1 MPRITLPDASVREYE
16 GEVDGATIAGDIG
29 AGLLKA
35 AIGVKIDDQL
45 FDLSRPI
52 GEDCELSIVTSARKG
67 DPLDADALYLVRH
80 SCAHVMAEA
89 IQRVV
94 PAADLVYGP
103 PTDDGFYYDIAF
115 PEDRPLST
123 TDFEEIEA
131 EMAKIIAE
139 DRPFQR
145 VDMPID
151 GGMSK
156 LQSEGSKYKLDNAER
171 AVEAGSEALSW
182 YATGEP
188 GTAWEDLCRGPH
200 IPLTGKIKYFK
211 LLNTSGAYWRGNENN
226 KMLQRIY
233 GTAFSSKKALNKYLK
248 FLEEAKNRDHRKLGK
263 ELALFTFDEEVGP
276 GLPLWLPNGTVI
288 IDELEALAKETEDKA
303 EYQRVRTPHLTKGS
317 LYEKSGHLEHY
328 QETMYPSMDVDG
340 IEYYVKPMNCPHH
353 HKIYAAH
360 PKSYR
365 DLPVRLSEYGT
376 CYRYEKSG
384 QLFGLMRVRGMQMN
398 DAHIYCTPQQF
409 KDEFLAVCN
418 MYLYYF
424 DIFGIDKY
432 QMRLGLHDPKG
443 LGGKYIDEPELW
455 KQTEAEVR
463 QALIEGNI
471 DHEEISGEAAFYGPK
486 IDVQVWSAIG
496 KEFTLA
502 TNQVDFAIPKRFG
515 LTFTD
520 EAGQE
525 QTPLCIHR
533 APLSTHERIIGF
545 LIEHYGGDFPLW
557 LAPIQVAV
565 LPVSDKV
572 IDYAK
577 NVETALKEAGIRVQL
592 NGQPNKVGAK
602 IRQAELQRINVML
615 VVGEKE
621 AQDNQVALRRRFK
634 GDLGTQS
641 LDDVVTELKTEIET
655 RRNTYRTN

>member
-1 MPRITLPDASVREYE
+1 MSQITVTLPDNSTRSFDSGVTPQEIAESIGSRLAQDALAAQVNGQSV
-16 GEVDGATIAGDIG
+16 
-29 AGLLKA
+29 
-35 AIGVKIDDQL
+35 
-45 FDLSRPI
+45 DLNVPI
-52 GEDCELSIVTSARKG
+52 E
-67 DPLDADALYLVRH
+67 ADAEVAILTGDSPEGHEVLLH
-80 SCAHVMAEA
+80 STAHLMAHAVKELFPDAKVTIGPA
-89 IQRVV
+89 IENR
-94 PAADLVYGP
+94 
-103 PTDDGFYYDIAF
+103 FYYDF
-115 PEDRPLST
+115 D
-123 TDFEEIEA
+123 
-131 EMAKIIAE
+131 
-139 DRPFQR
+139 
-145 VDMPID
+145 ID
-151 GGMSK
+151 GTFSYEDLVKIEEKMRE
-156 LQSEGSKYKLDNAER
+156 LAENDHAVTR
-171 AVEAGSEALSW
+171 LELRRDEAVELFNEMNESYKVEIIEQIEGDDCISAYTQGDF
-182 YATGEP
+182 T
-188 GTAWEDLCRGPH
+188 DLCRGPH

-233 GTAFSSKKALNKYLK
+233 GTAFSSKKSLNKYLN
-248 FLEEAKNRDHRKLGK
+248 FLEEAKKRDHRKLGK

-384 QLFGLMRVRGMQMN
+384 QLFGLMRVRSMQMN

-409 KDEFLAVCN
+409 KDEFLAVCK

-432 QMRLGLHDPKG
+432 QLRLGLHNPEG

-520 EAGQE
+520 EGGRE
-525 QTPLCIHR
+525 QTPICIHR
-533 APLSTHERIIGF
+533 APLSTHERFVGF

-602 IRQAELQRINVML
+602 IRQAELQRVNVML

-655 RRNTYRTN
+655 RRNTYRNN

>member
-1 MPRITLPDASVREYE
+1 MSQITVTLPDNSTRSYDGGVTPQEIAESIGSRLAQDAIAAQVNGQSV
-16 GEVDGATIAGDIG
+16 
-29 AGLLKA
+29 
-35 AIGVKIDDQL
+35 
-45 FDLSRPI
+45 DLNVPI
-52 GEDCELSIVTSARKG
+52 E
-67 DPLDADALYLVRH
+67 ADAEVAILTGDSPEGHEVLLH
-80 SCAHVMAEA
+80 STAHLMAHAVKELFPEA
-89 IQRVV
+89 KVTIG
-94 PAADLVYGP
+94 PAIENR
-103 PTDDGFYYDIAF
+103 FYYDF
-115 PEDRPLST
+115 D
-123 TDFEEIEA
+123 
-131 EMAKIIAE
+131 
-139 DRPFQR
+139 
-145 VDMPID
+145 ID
-151 GGMSK
+151 GTFSEEDLVKIEKKMGELAANDHVVTRMELTHGEAVK
-156 LQSEGSKYKLDNAER
+156 LFNKMNESYKVEIIEDIEGDDNISAYTQ
-171 AVEAGSEALSW
+171 GDF
-182 YATGEP
+182 T
-188 GTAWEDLCRGPH
+188 DLCRGPH
-200 IPLTGKIKYFK
+200 VPQTGKIKYFK

-233 GTAFSSKKALNKYLK
+233 GTSFSSKKDLNKYLN
-248 FLEEAKNRDHRKLGK
+248 FLEEAKKRDHRKLGK

-276 GLPLWLPNGTVI
+276 GLPLWLPNGAVI

-303 EYQRVRTPHLTKGS
+303 AYQRVRTPHLTKGS
-317 LYEKSGHLEHY
+317 LYEKSGHLDHY
-328 QETMYPSMDVDG
+328 QDVMYPSMDVDG

-353 HKIYAAH
+353 HKIYAAR

-384 QLFGLMRVRGMQMN
+384 QLFGLMRVRSMQMN
-398 DAHIYCTPQQF
+398 DAHIYCTKDQF
-409 KDEFLAVCN
+409 KDEFLAVCK

-432 QMRLGLHDPKG
+432 QLRLGLHDAEG
-443 LGGKYIDEPELW
+443 LGKKYIDEPELW
-455 KQTEAEVR
+455 QQTEAEVR
-463 QALIEGNI
+463 EALQEGNI
-471 DHEEISGEAAFYGPK
+471 DHVEISGEAAFYGPK

-520 EAGQE
+520 EGGRE

-533 APLSTHERIIGF
+533 APLSTHERFVGF
-545 LIEHYGGDFPLW
+545 LIEHFGGDFPLW
-557 LAPIQVAV
+557 LAPVQVAV

-572 IDYAK
+572 IDYAR
-577 NVETALKEAGIRVQL
+577 NVETTLKEAGIRVQL
-592 NGQPNKVGAK
+592 NGQPDKVGAK

-621 AQDNQVALRRRFK
+621 VQNNQVALRRRFK
-634 GDLGTQS
+634 GDLGTQL

>member
-1 MPRITLPDASVREYE
+1 MSQITVTLPDNSTRSFDSGVTPQEIAESIGSRLAQDALAAQVNGQSV
-16 GEVDGATIAGDIG
+16 
-29 AGLLKA
+29 
-35 AIGVKIDDQL
+35 
-45 FDLSRPI
+45 DLNVPI
-52 GEDCELSIVTSARKG
+52 E
-67 DPLDADALYLVRH
+67 ADAEVAILTGDSPEGHEVLLH
-80 SCAHVMAEA
+80 STAHLMAHAVKELFPDAKVTIGPA
-89 IQRVV
+89 IENR
-94 PAADLVYGP
+94 
-103 PTDDGFYYDIAF
+103 FYYDF
-115 PEDRPLST
+115 D
-123 TDFEEIEA
+123 
-131 EMAKIIAE
+131 
-139 DRPFQR
+139 
-145 VDMPID
+145 ID
-151 GGMSK
+151 GTFSYEDLVKIEEKMRE
-156 LQSEGSKYKLDNAER
+156 LAENDHAVTR
-171 AVEAGSEALSW
+171 LELRRDEAVELFNEMNESYKVEIIEQIEGDDCISAYTQGDF
-182 YATGEP
+182 T
-188 GTAWEDLCRGPH
+188 DLCRGPH

-233 GTAFSSKKALNKYLK
+233 GTAFSSKKSLNKYLN
-248 FLEEAKNRDHRKLGK
+248 FLEEAKKRDHRKLGK

-384 QLFGLMRVRGMQMN
+384 QLFGLMRVRSMQMN

-409 KDEFLAVCN
+409 KDEFLAVCK

-432 QMRLGLHDPKG
+432 QLRLGLHNPEG

-520 EAGQE
+520 EGGRE
-525 QTPLCIHR
+525 QTPICIHR
-533 APLSTHERIIGF
+533 APLSTHERFVGF

-577 NVETALKEAGIRVQL
+577 NVETALKDAGIRVQL

-602 IRQAELQRINVML
+602 IRQAELQRVNVML

>member
-1 MPRITLPDASVREYE
+1 MSQITVTLPDNSTRSYDGGVTPQEIAESIGSRLAQDAIAAQVNGQSV
-16 GEVDGATIAGDIG
+16 
-29 AGLLKA
+29 
-35 AIGVKIDDQL
+35 
-45 FDLSRPI
+45 DLNVPI
-52 GEDCELSIVTSARKG
+52 E
-67 DPLDADALYLVRH
+67 ADAEVAILTGDSPEGHEVLLH
-80 SCAHVMAEA
+80 STAHLMAHAVKELFPEA
-89 IQRVV
+89 KVTIG
-94 PAADLVYGP
+94 PAIENR
-103 PTDDGFYYDIAF
+103 FYYDF
-115 PEDRPLST
+115 D
-123 TDFEEIEA
+123 
-131 EMAKIIAE
+131 
-139 DRPFQR
+139 
-145 VDMPID
+145 ID
-151 GGMSK
+151 GTFSDEDLVKIEKKMGELAANDHVVTRMELTHGEAVK
-156 LQSEGSKYKLDNAER
+156 LFNKMNESYKVEIIEDIEGDDNISAYTQ
-171 AVEAGSEALSW
+171 GDF
-182 YATGEP
+182 T
-188 GTAWEDLCRGPH
+188 DLCRGPH
-200 IPLTGKIKYFK
+200 VPQTGKIKYFK

-233 GTAFSSKKALNKYLK
+233 GTSFSSKKDLNKYLN
-248 FLEEAKNRDHRKLGK
+248 FLEEAKKRDHRKLGK

-276 GLPLWLPNGTVI
+276 GLPLWLPNGAVI

-303 EYQRVRTPHLTKGS
+303 AYQRVRTPHLTKGS
-317 LYEKSGHLEHY
+317 LYEKSGHLDHY
-328 QETMYPSMDVDG
+328 QDAMYPSMDVDG

-353 HKIYAAH
+353 HKIYAAR

-384 QLFGLMRVRGMQMN
+384 QLFGLMRVRSMQMN
-398 DAHIYCTPQQF
+398 DAHIYCTKDQF
-409 KDEFLAVCN
+409 KDEFLAVCK

-432 QMRLGLHDPKG
+432 QLRLGLHDAEG
-443 LGGKYIDEPELW
+443 LGKKYIDEPELW
-455 KQTEAEVR
+455 QQTEAEVR
-463 QALIEGNI
+463 ETLIEGNI
-471 DHEEISGEAAFYGPK
+471 EHEEISGEAAFYGPK

-520 EAGQE
+520 EGGRE

-533 APLSTHERIIGF
+533 APLSTHERFVGF
-545 LIEHYGGDFPLW
+545 LIEHFGGDFPLW
-557 LAPIQVAV
+557 LAPVQVAV

-572 IDYAK
+572 IDYAR
-577 NVETALKEAGIRVQL
+577 NVETTLKEAGIRVQL
-592 NGQPNKVGAK
+592 NDQPDKVGAK

-621 AQDNQVALRRRFK
+621 AQNNQVALRRRFK
-634 GDLGTQS
+634 GDLGTQL

>member
-1 MPRITLPDASVREYE
+1 MSQITVTLPDNSTRSFDSGVTPQE
-16 GEVDGATIAGDIG
+16 IAESIG
-29 AGLLKA
+29 
-35 AIGVKIDDQL
+35 
-45 FDLSRPI
+45 SR
-52 GEDCELSIVTSARKG
+52 LAQ
-67 DPLDADALYLVRH
+67 DALAAQVNGQSVDLNVPIEDDAEVAILTGDSPEGHEVLLH
-80 SCAHVMAEA
+80 STAHLMAHAVKELFPDAKVTIGPA
-89 IQRVV
+89 IENR
-94 PAADLVYGP
+94 
-103 PTDDGFYYDIAF
+103 FYYDF
-115 PEDRPLST
+115 D
-123 TDFEEIEA
+123 
-131 EMAKIIAE
+131 
-139 DRPFQR
+139 
-145 VDMPID
+145 ID
-151 GGMSK
+151 GTFSDEDLVKIEEKMRE
-156 LQSEGSKYKLDNAER
+156 LAENDHAVTR
-171 AVEAGSEALSW
+171 LELRRDEAVELFNKMNESYKVEIIEQIEGDDCISAYTQGDF
-182 YATGEP
+182 T
-188 GTAWEDLCRGPH
+188 DLCRGPH

-233 GTAFSSKKALNKYLK
+233 GTAFSSKKSLNKYLN
-248 FLEEAKNRDHRKLGK
+248 FLEEAKKRDHRKLGK

-384 QLFGLMRVRGMQMN
+384 QLFGLMRVRSMQMN

-409 KDEFLAVCN
+409 KDEFLAVCK

-432 QMRLGLHDPKG
+432 QLRLGLHNPEG

-520 EAGQE
+520 EGGRE
-525 QTPLCIHR
+525 QTPICIHR
-533 APLSTHERIIGF
+533 APLSTHERFVGF

-602 IRQAELQRINVML
+602 IRQAELQRVNVML

-634 GDLGTQS
+634 GDLGTQA

-655 RRNTYRTN
+655 RRNTYRNN